1 MPFRIKSLPD
11 VVDWGMCVGCGAC
24 YSACDKDAVALVN
37 IEAVGIRP
45 KFDEPACKS
54 CSTCLSICPGY
65 SVDGNLEIGHLPKV
79 THADHEFGPALEIW
93 EGYAADPEIRYRGSS
108 GGLLTALSLYC
119 LEHEGMAF
127 VLHAGMD
134 ETRPWLNRTVQSR
147 SRGDLLSRAGSRYAP
162 ASPCDRLREIEES
175 ERPCVFIGKPCDA
188 AAVSKLRRESPA
200 LDRNLGLVL
209 TFFCA
214 GTPSTQ
220 GTLHLLKSLDI
231 SPDDL
236 DTVNYRGEGWPGR
249 FRALRKSR
257 KQAGSFAY
265 MDSWG
270 RLTKYR
276 PFRCH
281 ICPDGLGCVADL
293 ACGDAW
299 EQFEENGDPGRSIV
313 LVRTE
318 RGRELL
324 HRAIAAGYV
333 ELKLLTS
340 AAVLAAQKNLL
351 GRRREIFGRLLA
363 MRLLLIPIP
372 QFSGFSLLPSWM
384 EQPISVQVRS
394 FLGTLRRLVL
404 RGLWHPRPLFSSAK
418 TLPSVSSTGRARPG
432 EIHRELLKS
441 LSYIPDRAKSTPP
454 VRRTR

>member
-11 VVDWGMCVGCGAC
+11 VVDWGLCIGCGAC
-24 YSACDKDAVALVN
+24 YSACARGAVALVN

-45 KFDEPACKS
+45 KFDEPVCTS
-54 CSTCLSICPGY
+54 CGTCLSFCPGY
-65 SVDGNLEIGHLPKV
+65 SVDGNLEIGYLPKM
-79 THADHEFGPALEIW
+79 THADHEFGPALEVW
-93 EGYAADPEIRYRGSS
+93 EGYAADPEIRYRASS

-119 LEHEGMAF
+119 LEREAMAF
-127 VLHAGMD
+127 ALHAGMD
-134 ETRPWLNRTVQSR
+134 ETKPWTNRTVQSR

-162 ASPCDRLREIEES
+162 ASPCDGLNAIEQS

-188 AAVSKLRRESPA
+188 AAVSKLRRERPL

-220 GTLHLLKSLDI
+220 GTLDLLKSLDI
-231 SPDDL
+231 SPDDV
-236 DTVNYRGEGWPGR
+236 DAVHYRGEGWPGR
-249 FRALRKSR
+249 FRALGKSG
-257 KQAGSFAY
+257 KQERSFAY
-265 MDSWG
+265 MESWG
-270 RLTKYR
+270 RLAKYR

-281 ICPDGLGCVADL
+281 ICPDGLGFVADL

-318 RGRELL
+318 RGHELL

-333 ELKLLTS
+333 ELKPVTS

-351 GRRREIFGRLLA
+351 QRRREIFGRLLA
-363 MRLLLIPIP
+363 MRLLLVPTP
-372 QFSGFSLLPSWM
+372 KFRGFSLLRSWM
-384 EQPISVQVRS
+384 REPLSVQVLS

-404 RGLWHPRPLFSSAK
+404 RGLWRRRPLF
-418 TLPSVSSTGRARPG
+418 PSGNRFQ
-432 EIHRELLKS
+432 
-441 LSYIPDRAKSTPP
+441 
-454 VRRTR
+454 